1 MVSKDIPLMA
11 KDATFS
17 AMLKGITDFYLLKE
31 LPKVEL
37 RELPK
42 QEEVEEEDFEA
53 LSLFE

>member
-1 MVSKDIPLMA
+1 MKDVY
-11 KDATFS
+11 KRQ
-17 AMLKGITDFYLLKE
+17 
-31 LPKVEL
+31 L

>member
-1 MVSKDIPLMA
+1 
-11 KDATFS
+11 
-17 AMLKGITDFYLLKE
+17 MLKGITDFYLLKE

>member
-1 MVSKDIPLMA
+1 MA